1 MCYLTKIL
9 FLLLQHFFGVP
20 APVKPKPGGM
30 FSGLFDQ
37 LLSAMNEE
45 EDEEPEV
52 VGGPSTSGAGTSG
65 GAGSRASPKKAL
77 ATEDLD

>member
-1 MCYLTKIL
+1 
-9 FLLLQHFFGVP
+9 
-20 APVKPKPGGM
+20 
-30 FSGLFDQ
+30 
-37 LLSAMNEE
+37 MNEE

>member
-1 MCYLTKIL
+1 M
-9 FLLLQHFFGVP
+9 P

-45 EDEEPEV
+45 DEEEAE
-52 VGGPSTSGAGTSG
+52 VGGPSTSAAGTSG
-65 GAGSRASPKKAL
+65 AASRASPKKAL

>member
-1 MCYLTKIL
+1 M
-9 FLLLQHFFGVP
+9 
-20 APVKPKPGGM
+20 KPKPGGM

-45 EDEEPEV
+45 EDDEV
-52 VGGPSTSGAGTSG
+52 VSGPSTSAAGTSG
-65 GAGSRASPKKAL
+65 AAGSRASPKKAL

>member
-1 MCYLTKIL
+1 M
-9 FLLLQHFFGVP
+9 P

-37 LLSAMNEE
+37 LLSAMND
-45 EDEEPEV
+45 EDEEEQETSAAAA
-52 VGGPSTSGAGTSG
+52 GPSTS
-65 GAGSRASPKKAL
+65 GSRASPKKAL

>member
-1 MCYLTKIL
+1 M
-9 FLLLQHFFGVP
+9 P

-37 LLSAMNEE
+37 LLSAMND
-45 EDEEPEV
+45 EDEEEQEASAAAA
-52 VGGPSTSGAGTSG
+52 GPSSS
-65 GAGSRASPKKAL
+65 GSRTSPKKAL

>member
-1 MCYLTKIL
+1 M
-9 FLLLQHFFGVP
+9 
-20 APVKPKPGGM
+20 KPKHGGM

-52 VGGPSTSGAGTSG
+52 VGGASTSAAGTSG
-65 GAGSRASPKKAL
+65 ATGSRASPKKAL